1 MSATLLRPARPAKK
15 GKTRG
20 AASKA
25 APSLEKTGWRNL
37 STLQIALFASFAVH
51 GALLTL
57 RFAAPATF
65 DRMFQE
71 APLEVILVNTRSQ
84 EKPEK
89 ARAIAQTSLAGGG
102 TALQGRATSPLP
114 PALREADG
122 DSAEDMERK
131 LEEMREQQTVLL
143 AQIRQQVAQ
152 LPLPDPERPAD
163 TPEAIAQEEQRRRLV
178 KQLAEIERRINEEN
192 ARPKRRYV
200 SPATR
205 EAVYAVYYDG
215 FRRKIEEKGTLNFP
229 MEGGKKLYGELTMIV
244 TIDHTGQVLETQI
257 AQSSGNAAL
266 DRRAEAIARAAAP
279 YGNFD
284 AEMRAKADQI
294 VVESRFRFTRD
305 STLDARPMAPVPTPG
320 APAPLRTPASS
331 ATEAE
336 ASGTATGSA
345 TATGTAAGASSTAM
359 GSAQG
364 SDSATARGSG
374 AGAAAA
380 TPAAPLTQPAN
391 Q

>member
-1 MSATLLRPARPAKK
+1 MSATLLRRPARAPAK
-15 GKTRG
+15 GKAKR

-25 APSLEKTGWRNL
+25 APKLAKKSWRNA
-37 STLQIALFASFAVH
+37 SALQIALFASFAVH
-51 GALLTL
+51 AALLTL
-57 RFAAPATF
+57 RFAAPAAF
-65 DRMFQE
+65 DRIFQE
-71 APLEVILVNTRSQ
+71 SPLEVILVNTRSQ

-122 DSAEDMERK
+122 DSADDMERK
-131 LEEMREQQTVLL
+131 LEQMREQQTVLL

-152 LPLPDPERPAD
+152 LPLPDPERQAD
-163 TPEAIAQEEQRRRLV
+163 TPDKIAQEEQRRRLV

-205 EAVYAVYYDG
+205 EAVYAVYYDA

-229 MEGGKKLYGELTMIV
+229 VVNGKKLYGELTMIV
-244 TIDHTGQVLETQI
+244 TIDHAGQVLATQI

-279 YGNFD
+279 HGNFD
-284 AEMRAKADQI
+284 TEMRAKADQI

-305 STLDARPMAPVPTPG
+305 STLDARPMAPVG
-320 APAPLRTPASS
+320 AVAPAAL
-331 ATEAE
+331 
-336 ASGTATGSA
+336 
-345 TATGTAAGASSTAM
+345 
-359 GSAQG
+359 AQ
-364 SDSATARGSG
+364 SPS
-374 AGAAAA
+374 
-380 TPAAPLTQPAN
+380 Q
-391 Q
+391 